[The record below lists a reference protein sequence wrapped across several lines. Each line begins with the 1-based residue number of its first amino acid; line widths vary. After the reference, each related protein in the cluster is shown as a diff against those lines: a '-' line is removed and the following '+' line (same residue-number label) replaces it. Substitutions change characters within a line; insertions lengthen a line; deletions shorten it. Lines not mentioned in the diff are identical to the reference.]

1 MRGEKRLKKTYKSAT
16 RDLYFHKGR
25 SLVIITAV
33 IFIIA
38 FPLALQNLAPNLS
51 ETIELEQEEYKLSH
65 FNFIFA
71 GYLPE
76 VFIENITH
84 WIEDELGRPV
94 AAELA
99 RIQLVHKYKISSG
112 DWLQADLVSI
122 DDFDNPALNLMKID
136 KGRAPITENE
146 VALLTSFGEKES
158 IPVGSEVELQTPVGI
173 QKFKVTGYIRS
184 IEFASYGLI
193 QRGLFFFNSL
203 SINRYLGFPLDSDL
217 RNSFL
222 IYIDGK
228 VSLEEER
235 RVIDRVNAEV
245 EKLVEQNK
253 SPPIS
258 FPWLTRR
265 VSFRQSLS
273 DALDITS
280 KYMLVSTIFIFLIA
294 GSIIFVVMHRYVQ
307 DQKVI
312 IGAMYAYG
320 IRKQEIIMSYVY
332 RTSLLY
338 LIGSVIGYY
347 WGKMLLDKMTATLAD
362 SWGLFSYKTGFSLE
376 SLVFTFLSGYL
387 ILISFTLLAL
397 RPIFALTPY
406 EAMRG
411 RTTELK
417 SSGMLFM
424 LSSFIRLR
432 SFKYGIRNL
441 LRSRTRTILTTMS
454 FILALTF
461 SASIM
466 YTDYST
472 RASVDVFFEQNV
484 NFEIYAHTGFEDAA
498 NQTKLNS
505 IQQIENV
512 ESVEPRFQLFGN
524 IKGHPELVTYL
535 VGLQHDSKA
544 FIPPIIKGRNIQ
556 ENTSE
561 IMISNYIANVYG
573 FSIGQ
578 TIMLT
583 IFNKEMNFT
592 VVGVHNDSFQTISI
606 IADLD
611 YLSSKFI
618 VPGSN
623 QTYAQRGIS
632 MFNILMIKLSDSSR
646 TQQTVNLLNT
656 EYEWIE
662 YALSV
667 EVIHRQQ
674 KSFVESQIQVVY
686 ILVLLGLIVA
696 FMTVFT
702 TQFISLVERD
712 LEFGMLQVFGKYK
725 RELYSETLVEI
736 LIVWLFTILAVFL
749 LSPLVADRI
758 WIQSVA
764 NQILYVKFYVSRS
777 AQLFIAVFGLVSL
790 LVSHGVSFRWATSL
804 KPHETIREE

>member
-1 MRGEKRLKKTYKSAT
+1 MKKTYKSAS

-25 SLVIITAV
+25 SLVIIIAV

-38 FPLALQNLAPNLS
+38 FPLALQNLAPNLR

-71 GYLPE
+71 GYLPAR
-76 VFIENITH
+76 FIENITF
-84 WIEDELGRPV
+84 WVEDELGRPV
-94 AAELA
+94 SAELA
-99 RIQLVHKYKISSG
+99 RIQLVHKYQISSG

-122 DDFDNPALNLMKID
+122 NDFENPSLNLMQVD
-136 KGRAPITENE
+136 AGRAPLTENE
-146 VALLTSFGEKES
+146 VAVLTSFGEKES
-158 IPVGSEVELQTPVGI
+158 IPIGSEVELQTPIGI
-173 QKFKVTGYIRS
+173 QQFKVTGYIRS

-193 QRGLFFFNSL
+193 QRGLFFFNTL
-203 SINRYLGFPLDSDL
+203 SMNKYLGLPLDSDL

-222 IYIDGK
+222 IYIDGE

-235 RVIDRVNAEV
+235 RVIDRVNLEV

-280 KYMLVSTIFIFLIA
+280 KYMIVSTIFIFLIA

-320 IRKQEIIMSYVY
+320 IHKQEIILSYVY

-338 LIGSVIGYY
+338 LVGSIIGYY
-347 WGKMLLDKMTATLAD
+347 WGKLLLDKMTAKLAD
-362 SWGLFSYKTGFSLE
+362 SWGLFGYKTGFSLG
-376 SLVFTFLSGYL
+376 SLVFTFFSAYVIL
-387 ILISFTLLAL
+387 ILFTLLAL
-397 RPIFALTPY
+397 KPIFALTPY

-411 RTTELK
+411 RGTDLK
-417 SSGMLFM
+417 SSRALFK
-424 LSSFIRLR
+424 LSSIVRLR
-432 SFKYGIRNL
+432 AVKYGLRNL
-441 LRSRTRTILTTMS
+441 FRSRTRTVLTTLS

-472 RASVDVFFEQNV
+472 RASVDVFFEKNV

-498 NQTKLNS
+498 NLTRLS
-505 IQQIENV
+505 IIKQVDNV
-512 ESVEPRFQLFGN
+512 ASVEPRFQLFGN

-535 VGLQHDSKA
+535 VGLEYGSKA
-544 FIPPIIKGRNIQ
+544 FTPPIIKGRNIQ
-556 ENTSE
+556 QNTSE
-561 IMISNYIANVYG
+561 ILISNYIANVYG
-573 FSIGQ
+573 YSIGQ
-578 TIMLT
+578 VITLT

-592 VVGVHNDSFQTISI
+592 VVGIHNDSFQTISI

-611 YLSSKFI
+611 YLSSQFL
-618 VPGSN
+618 VPGTN
-623 QTYAQRGIS
+623 ATYSQLQIP
-632 MFNILMIKLSDSSR
+632 MYNILMITLKDKSK
-646 TQQTVNLLNT
+646 TQRTVNLLNT

-702 TQFISLVERD
+702 TQFISMVERD

-725 RELYSETLVEI
+725 QELYRETLVEVF
-736 LIVWLFTILAVFL
+736 IVWLTTILAVFV
-749 LSPLVADRI
+749 LSPIVAEQI
-758 WIQSVA
+758 WIGAVA
-764 NQILYVKFYVSRS
+764 NQILYVTFYVSGIT
-777 AQLFIAVFGLVSL
+777 QVFIGVFGLISL
-790 LVSHGVSFRWATSL
+790 LISHALSFRWATSL
-804 KPHETIREE
+804 KPHEVIREE